1 MNQIMPD
8 FCWTLKIDTSITAI
22 QLESF
27 LFCYT
32 IMNDVFFD
40 ENIDTVM
47 YAMIA
52 RCIDQVF

>member
-1 MNQIMPD
+1 MPD